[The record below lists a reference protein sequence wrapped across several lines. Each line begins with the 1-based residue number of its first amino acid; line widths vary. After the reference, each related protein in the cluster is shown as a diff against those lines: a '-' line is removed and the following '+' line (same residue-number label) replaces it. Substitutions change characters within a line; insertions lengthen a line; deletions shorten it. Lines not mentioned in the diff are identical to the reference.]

1 MRKIVNMVQMSEEEF
16 KAWHESKKEIK
27 KLKGYLD
34 DAQKVGARL
43 MTENVIL
50 ASEVEGLRSEN
61 QVLKTD
67 IEDLENRQLGD
78 KNEKLSKCLIDANEH
93 ISNLNSKIEKLKVS
107 NEAFKKRFDADNEI
121 IRDAKKSN
129 EELLMEIR
137 RLKADYDGL
146 KNQLKLSDKKYSET
160 IRELICENDKI
171 RSDSDSVADSMLE
184 MSVENEKLKA
194 TISNMEEVNNI
205 LRKNLEDI
213 LTENERICRNKCCKD
228 QEDEIKKLKHLI
240 ASEDAHIDFSSEAS
254 TGVTVIIIK

>member
-61 QVLKTD
+61 QVLK
-67 IEDLENRQLGD
+67 
-78 KNEKLSKCLIDANEH
+78 
-93 ISNLNSKIEKLKVS
+93 
-107 NEAFKKRFDADNEI
+107 
-121 IRDAKKSN
+121 
-129 EELLMEIR
+129 
-137 RLKADYDGL
+137 
-146 KNQLKLSDKKYSET
+146 NQLKLSDKKYSET

-194 TISNMEEVNNI
+194 TISNMEEANNI